1 MQKSDSIKE
10 LATALA
16 KFQGM
21 MKPVAKD
28 ASNPFFKSKY
38 ASLSAIIEDT
48 KEPLVKCGLS
58 YAQFPDEQDGLT
70 TMLMHTSGE
79 WISATYNISP
89 VDRKPQ
95 SLGSAI
101 TYARRYALQSI
112 LGLQVDDDDGNEA
125 SKPKHKYDNTPI
137 PDDAE
142 AISSEDDY
150 SDVVPFPNNH
160 SKDVG
165 IPLDPPATKK
175 APAKKATAPAKK
187 AFGYVSFT
195 EKKRIIKD
203 LIDSLSLTDLT
214 EKEEYETY
222 VKDNTGLDLTAPNYD
237 AIIARLQ
244 ALVG

>member
-16 KFQGM
+16 KFQGV
-21 MKPVAKD
+21 MKPIAKD

-150 SDVVPFPNNH
+150 SDVVPF
-160 SKDVG
+160 G
-165 IPLDPPATKK
+165 MPAKK
-175 APAKKATAPAKK
+175 ASAKKATAPAKK

-214 EKEEYETY
+214 EKEEYEAY
-222 VKDNTGLDLTAPNYD
+222 VKENTGLDLTAPNYD
-237 AIIARLQ
+237 AIIKRLQ

>member
-21 MKPVAKD
+21 MKPIAKD

-125 SKPKHKYDNTPI
+125 SKPKHKYDTTPI
-137 PDDAE
+137 EDDAE
-142 AISSEDDY
+142 AVSSEDDY
-150 SDVVPFPNNH
+150 SDLVPF
-160 SKDVG
+160 
-165 IPLDPPATKK
+165 DPPAKKTPAK
-175 APAKKATAPAKK
+175 APAKKASS
-187 AFGYVSFT
+187 YVSFT
-195 EKKRIIKD
+195 EKKRMIKD

-214 EKEEYETY
+214 EKEEYEAY
-222 VKDNTGLDLTAPNYD
+222 VKENTGLDLTAPNYD
-237 AIIARLQ
+237 AIIKRLQ